1 MRTLITGARV
11 ITPAEEYSPGEILI
25 EGEKILSVGPAGA
38 AASTGSGPS
47 AADRVLEVP
56 GMIAAPGFLDVHVQ
70 GAGGSDVLDAEA
82 AAMERISA
90 TCARFGVTGFLA
102 TTVYRPGKDNR
113 HLAVAAAACGR
124 KLPGADC
131 LGLHLEGPFIAEG
144 KRGMIQP
151 DCLSEVRP
159 RVLEEILEGCRG
171 TLRMMTVAP
180 ELPGA
185 LELIPR
191 LRREGVVASFG
202 HSQAGYEQ
210 TRAGVA
216 AGISH
221 ATHLFNAMNGLHHR
235 EPGPLPAL
243 WEAPGLTI
251 QLICDGVHVQPP
263 VLRLTAEL
271 FGEARLVLITDGMQA
286 MGLPEGRYS
295 YKGLPYESREGTTRY
310 LDGTLIGT
318 ALGMN
323 ELIRRCRAVLGWPAA
338 ALIRTASTNPA
349 AVLGLE
355 GRTGALEAGKDA
367 DLVLLDSELAVR
379 MTFKR
384 GAVVFDAAAGS
395 GA

>member
-11 ITPAEEYSPGEILI
+11 ITPAGEIAPGEILM
-25 EGEKILSVGPAGA
+25 EGEKILSVGPAGP
-38 AASTGSGPS
+38 SPGP
-47 AADRVLEVP
+47 ADRVLEVP

-82 AAMERISA
+82 AGMERISA

-113 HLAVAAAACGR
+113 HLAVAAAASGR

-159 RVLEEILEGCRG
+159 RVLQEILEGCRG
-171 TLRMMTVAP
+171 ALRMMTVAP

-185 LELIPR
+185 LALIPR

-243 WEAPGLTI
+243 WEAPGLTV

-318 ALGMN
+318 ALGMS
-323 ELIRRCRAVLGWPAA
+323 ELIQRCRAALDWPAP
-338 ALIRTASTNPA
+338 ALIRTASMNPA
-349 AVLGLE
+349 RVLGLE

-367 DLVLLDSELAVR
+367 DLVLLDSELGVR

-384 GAVVFDAAAGS
+384 GTVVFDAAAGS